1 MTASTQAATNASCWP
16 SRSSSARG
24 ASGRA
29 PPGGA
34 SHSGAPRGDAAL
46 SRSPLHISGSHA
58 AIVTLADIRGR
69 PAHRWRIIGSRRVRV
84 PARRRPL
91 HHQGATAVPTYQ
103 YACTNPEGKHEFE
116 VVQSFSD
123 APVTECPECGAP
135 VRKVY
140 GSVGVVFK
148 GSGFY
153 RTDSRKSSS
162 TSESASSSNGSSSN
176 GSSSSKESSSPAPAA
191 STPSTSGGS
200 KAAN

>member
-1 MTASTQAATNASCWP
+1 M
-16 SRSSSARG
+16 
-24 ASGRA
+24 
-29 PPGGA
+29 
-34 SHSGAPRGDAAL
+34 
-46 SRSPLHISGSHA
+46 
-58 AIVTLADIRGR
+58 
-69 PAHRWRIIGSRRVRV
+69 
-84 PARRRPL
+84 
-91 HHQGATAVPTYQ
+91 PTYQ

-153 RTDSRKSSS
+153 RTDSRKSSAS
-162 TSESASSSNGSSSN
+162 SERASSSNGSSS
-176 GSSSSKESSSPAPAA
+176 SSSSKESSSSTPAA